1 VITEEKGM
9 RGRTRV
15 IVIVAAVLT
24 VLVVAF
30 VVFGAGGP
38 VAGSPAPGF
47 TLTRQDGRPASLQDY
62 RGKWVVLYF
71 YPANSEIGMRQAQSF
86 QRDLPKYAEAGAA
99 VIGVTVEATSSN
111 QEFAT
116 RAGLSYALLSDP
128 GTKVASDYDSTQFSH
143 MAILPSRNTF
153 LIGPD
158 GRIAR
163 VFLKVNPDRNSAEVL
178 QALASLQK

>member
-1 VITEEKGM
+1 M

-24 VLVVAF
+24 VLIVAF
-30 VVFGAGGP
+30 VVFAGGP

-47 TLTRQDGRPASLQDY
+47 TLTRQDGQPASLTDY

-99 VIGVTVEATSSN
+99 VIGVTVETTSSN

-116 RAGLSYALLSDP
+116 RAGLNFALLSDP

-163 VFLKVNPDRNSAEVL
+163 VFLKVSPDRNSAEVL
-178 QALASLQK
+178 QALASLRK